1 MSQQSNKGD
10 KKKLKLRKLKAKL
23 AERDKQHARGIME
36 VSRAIQRD
44 FERKAEE
51 LVTFVASLPESNNLG
66 DSAFTFARN
75 RALAVRAEKII
86 QELNA
91 TTTKRILATIR
102 NAERLSAEKYQS
114 ILDVYKVSEA
124 TFSSIITPDYT
135 RELSK
140 RVWAIGEQF
149 GKEMEL
155 AIDTALLNGTSAAD
169 LSREVRGLLKEPH
182 KLFRRVRDKR
192 GELQLS
198 KAARAYKPGQ
208 GVYRSS
214 FKNAMRLASTE
225 TNISYRSSDY
235 ERWNALDFVQG
246 IEIDLSNNHP
256 VYDIC
261 DELKGR
267 YPKDFKFVGWHP
279 HCRCIATPILPDPD
293 RFEKYYLGEA
303 DTASDS
309 EDDVTEMPKNFK
321 QWEKANAGRI
331 AKAELKGKL
340 PYFLRDNPHRRSKGK
355 GAIRKEEEGKQKDPK
370 RVRTEK
376 ERKEIQQ
383 RWDER
388 RKLHAYADELPT
400 NIGERERYA
409 IARNNI
415 EIEKALGITKGKPM
429 TIDEADKQ
437 SANPNYQPEY
447 IRDDLGRYRDK
458 YDGLRYSL
466 NPNYR
471 ENRDKPYQ
479 INCQTCVP
487 AFELRRRGFDLWAKG
502 KTKGSLSEYIAKGRS
517 FELWKNTDG
526 SNPKPSYIG
535 EWMDR
540 NEYKRMTPKRY
551 RDFFEE
557 ACKEEGT
564 YVLTIAWKG
573 GGAHA
578 TVLQRTKKG
587 ELIHIEPQ
595 VDNSS
600 NRLAGVDRLCNKG
613 TTTPRRSRGI
623 LRIDNKIFNTNY
635 LSMFNT
641 PSLE

>member
-1 MSQQSNKGD
+1 MSQHSNKGD

-86 QELNA
+86 RELNA

-114 ILDVYKVSEA
+114 ILDVYKVSEG

-182 KLFRRVRDKR
+182 KLFRRVRDER

-198 KAARAYKPGQ
+198 KAAKAYKPGQ

-235 ERWNALDFVQG
+235 ERWNALGFVQG

-279 HCRCIATPILPDPD
+279 HCRCIATPILPDPE
-293 RFEKYYLGEA
+293 RFEKYYLGQT

-309 EDDVTEMPKNFK
+309 ENDVTEMPKNFK
-321 QWEKANAGRI
+321 QWEKANADRI
-331 AKAELKGKL
+331 AKAEIKGKL

-355 GAIRKEEEGKQKDPK
+355 ETTRKEEEGKPKRAK

-388 RKLHAYADELPT
+388 KKLHAYADELPK
-400 NIGERERYA
+400 NIGEQERYA

-437 SANPNYQPEY
+437 SANPNYQPKC
-447 IRDDLGRYRDK
+447 IRDGWGRSLRNPK
-458 YDGLRYSL
+458 YKKGYT
-466 NPNYR
+466 
-471 ENRDKPYQ
+471 
-479 INCQTCVP
+479 INCQTCSP
-487 AFELRRRGFDLWAKG
+487 AYLLRTRGFEVSAKSNPNRDGNMLTYLSKGDNLWEMWKDSKG
-502 KTKGSLSEYIAKGRS
+502 NSVQPIRMVDWMEERGYKLMTPDRYAQYFKETCREEGIYMLSIGWKKGGHATILQRLKDGSLIR
-517 FELWKNTDG
+517 
-526 SNPKPSYIG
+526 
-535 EWMDR
+535 
-540 NEYKRMTPKRY
+540 
-551 RDFFEE
+551 
-557 ACKEEGT
+557 
-564 YVLTIAWKG
+564 V
-573 GGAHA
+573 
-578 TVLQRTKKG
+578 
-587 ELIHIEPQ
+587 EPQ
-595 VDNSS
+595 VDNS
-600 NRLAGVDRLCNKG
+600 ADRSITSLCNRG
-613 TTTPRRSRGI
+613 SMTMHRCRGI
-623 LRIDNKIFNTNY
+623 LRIDDKIFDSKF
-635 LSMFNT
+635 LGIFNAK
-641 PSLE
+641 SR

>member
-10 KKKLKLRKLKAKL
+10 KKRLKLRKLKAKL
-23 AERDKQHARGIME
+23 AERDKQHARAIME

-51 LVTFVASLPESNNLG
+51 LVSFVASLPESNNLG

-91 TTTKRILATIR
+91 TTTQRILATIR

-114 ILDVYKVSEA
+114 ILDVYKVSEG

-182 KLFRRVRDKR
+182 KLFRRVRDER

-261 DELKGR
+261 DELRGR

-279 HCRCIATPILPDPD
+279 HCRCIATPILPDPE
-293 RFEKYYLGEA
+293 RFEKYYLGQA
-303 DTASDS
+303 DTASDA
-309 EDDVTEMPKNFK
+309 ENDVTEMPKNFK
-321 QWEKANAGRI
+321 QWERENAGRI

-340 PYFLRDNPHRRSKGK
+340 PYFLRDNPHRRGKDKGTT
-355 GAIRKEEEGKQKDPK
+355 RE
-370 RVRTEK
+370 RTES
-376 ERKEIQQ
+376 ERKAIQAS
-383 RWDER
+383 WDER
-388 RKLHAYADELPT
+388 NKYSKIVEALQANKVPTLDVRRLEKPLSIEEIVAKL
-400 NIGERERYA
+400 G
-409 IARNNI
+409 
-415 EIEKALGITKGKPM
+415 G
-429 TIDEADKQ
+429 
-437 SANPNYQPEY
+437 
-447 IRDDLGRYRDK
+447 RD
-458 YDGLRYSL
+458 
-466 NPNYR
+466 
-471 ENRDKPYQ
+471 
-479 INCQTCVP
+479 
-487 AFELRRRGFDLWAKG
+487 
-502 KTKGSLSEYIAKGRS
+502 KTKGSCSSLAYAYAANRNG
-517 FELWKNTDG
+517 LDVTDYRG
-526 SNPKPSYIG
+526 GVSCSIFSRGNYIG
-535 EWMDR
+535 DLTEKVGGIVVKEFNDFKAAMSLFKEVEKGKEYYFFCGRHASIIRR
-540 NEYKRMTPKRY
+540 NDAGWLEYLELQDTKERNGFTPFTNSTLSRRFKAQKSYTSYGQKYAVTSGLVDISLFGSHEKGFANVVRY
-551 RDFFEE
+551 INTQTS
-557 ACKEEGT
+557 KQM
-564 YVLTIAWKG
+564 KG
-573 GGAHA
+573 AGGSI
-578 TVLQRTKKG
+578 K
-587 ELIHIEPQ
+587 
-595 VDNSS
+595 
-600 NRLAGVDRLCNKG
+600 
-613 TTTPRRSRGI
+613 
-623 LRIDNKIFNTNY
+623 
-635 LSMFNT
+635 
-641 PSLE
+641 

>member
-1 MSQQSNKGD
+1 MSRQSNKGD

-75 RALAVRAEKII
+75 RALAVRAERII
-86 QELNA
+86 RELNA

-114 ILDVYKVSEA
+114 ILDVYKVSEG

-155 AIDTALLNGTSAAD
+155 AIDTALLNGTSAKD
-169 LSREVRGLLKEPH
+169 LSREVRGLLREPH

-261 DELKGR
+261 DELRGR

-293 RFEKYYLGEA
+293 RFEKYYLGQA
-303 DTASDS
+303 DTPSDA
-309 EDDVTEMPKNFK
+309 DNYVTDMPKNFK
-321 QWEKANAGRI
+321 QWEKANADRI

-355 GAIRKEEEGKQKDPK
+355 ETTRKEEEGKTKKTK
-370 RVRTEK
+370 RVRTEL
-376 ERKEIQQ
+376 ERKAIQAS
-383 RWDER
+383 WDER
-388 RKLHAYADELPT
+388 NKYSKIVETLQANKVPTLDVRRLEKPLSIEEIVAKLGGL
-400 NIGERERYA
+400 
-409 IARNNI
+409 
-415 EIEKALGITKGKPM
+415 
-429 TIDEADKQ
+429 DK
-437 SANPNYQPEY
+437 
-447 IRDDLGRYRDK
+447 
-458 YDGLRYSL
+458 
-466 NPNYR
+466 
-471 ENRDKPYQ
+471 
-479 INCQTCVP
+479 
-487 AFELRRRGFDLWAKG
+487 
-502 KTKGSLSEYIAKGRS
+502 
-517 FELWKNTDG
+517 TDG
-526 SNPKPSYIG
+526 SCSSLAYAYAAN
-535 EWMDR
+535 R
-540 NEYKRMTPKRY
+540 NGLDVTDY
-551 RDFFEE
+551 R
-557 ACKEEGT
+557 
-564 YVLTIAWKG
+564 G
-573 GGAHA
+573 G
-578 TVLQRTKKG
+578 VSR
-587 ELIHIEPQ
+587 LIF
-595 VDNSS
+595 S
-600 NRLAGVDRLCNKG
+600 NRVHIRELTEKVGGVVVKEFNDFKAAMSLFKAVEKG
-613 TTTPRRSRGI
+613 KEYYFFCGGHAAIIRRSEAGWLEYLELQDTKEYNGFTPFTNSTLSERFGAQKSHTSHGQKYAVTSGLVDI
-623 LRIDNKIFNTNY
+623 SLFGSHEKGFANVVRYLNTQT
-635 LSMFNT
+635 SKQMKGAGG
-641 PSLE
+641 SIK